1 MTKLKVCMLGA
12 FAVGKTSLVRRYVHS
27 VFDEKYQTTLGVK
40 IDQKSLLLDDH
51 KIELILWDLAGEDE
65 FIKVRSSYLRGS
77 SGAIL
82 VADGTRGETLN
93 TAFELK
99 DKLESEVGD
108 VPLVLLINKSDLSER
123 WNIDAYQL
131 QLLRDAGWQ
140 IVETSARN
148 NDNVEQAFESL
159 ARRMLMVTA

>member
-108 VPLVLLINKSDLSER
+108 VPLVLLINKSDLSEH
-123 WNIDAYQL
+123 WSIDAYQL
-131 QLLRDAGWQ
+131 ELLRDSGWQ

>member
-131 QLLRDAGWQ
+131 QLLRDSGWQ